1 MRAYLVRH
9 GEAKSAEVDP
19 ERGLTDAGVDRVS
32 RVAKRGAAELGVQ
45 PSRIFHS
52 DKARARQ
59 TAAIWADVL
68 SVPHEEA
75 QGLSPND
82 DPARWATR
90 LETEGADVM
99 LVGHLPH
106 IERLL
111 GLLVTGN
118 PDQTLVGFPA
128 GALVVVEQH
137 ESGWSVGG
145 GPYT

>member
-1 MRAYLVRH
+1 MRH

-19 ERGLTDAGVDRVS
+19 ERGLTDAGIERVS
-32 RVAKRGAAELGVQ
+32 RVAKRAVADLGVQ
-45 PSRIFHS
+45 PARIFHS
-52 DKARARQ
+52 NKARARQ
-59 TAAIWADVL
+59 TAEIWSEVL

-75 QGLSPND
+75 EGLSPND

-90 LETEGADVM
+90 LETEDQEVM

-106 IERLL
+106 VERLL

-128 GALVVVEQH
+128 GALVVVKQDEN
-137 ESGWSVGG
+137 GWSVGG